1 MTKKTIT
8 MIDYGGSNLRSAQKA
23 FEYVGAVVDIT
34 ADPDT
39 VRRAEKLVLPGVGA
53 FGAGMAAIRRRGL
66 EPAIQEAAQQGT
78 PLLGICLGMQ
88 YLFDSSEEM
97 GHHSGLGLIAG
108 RVRRFDFTDLTQ
120 RRRLVLSV
128 AEAGAEKEE
137 GDLRRLKVPHMGW
150 NQIEPTRAGRL
161 LAGVAAGSYAY
172 FVHSYY
178 CDPAEETAVL
188 AHTDYGRPF
197 AAIVGQNNIYGIQF
211 HPEKSQA
218 VGLRILQNYLTL

>member
-1 MTKKTIT
+1 MIQKTIT

-23 FEYVGAVVDIT
+23 FEYVGAVVDVT

-66 EPAIQEAAQQGT
+66 EPAIQAAAQQGT

-97 GHHSGLGLIAG
+97 GHHTGLGLIAG
-108 RVRRFDFTDLTQ
+108 RVRRFDFDGGPKTEDGEVSL
-120 RRRLVLSV
+120 RPPSSVL
-128 AEAGAEKEE
+128 
-137 GDLRRLKVPHMGW
+137 RLKIPHMGW
-150 NQIEPTRAGRL
+150 NQIEATRASRL
-161 LAGVAAGSYAY
+161 LAGIAAGSYAY

-178 CDPAEETAVL
+178 CDPAAETAVL
-188 AHTDYGRPF
+188 AHTDYGHPF
-197 AAIVGQNNIYGIQF
+197 AAIVAQDNIYGIQF